1 MSINDYEFF
10 NGVVLNKLI
19 RKGKPVKI
27 DIFPSSSNNAFTI
40 NDKIGLYIKYS
51 KKLVSP
57 WRFGFQREHQDEFK
71 IMSDLC
77 KMSFL
82 ILVCNK
88 DGIVCINNKTLKTIL
103 DDKYEDV
110 EWISASRLKRE
121 SYAIKGS
128 DGKLK
133 FKINLN
139 DFPKHIIREL

>member
-57 WRFGFQREHQDEFK
+57 WRFGFQREHQDEFQT
-71 IMSDLC
+71 
-77 KMSFL
+77 SFCRENEVVS
-82 ILVCNK
+82 LVWAF
-88 DGIVCINNKTLKTIL
+88 GPQF
-103 DDKYEDV
+103 E
-110 EWISASRLKRE
+110 
-121 SYAIKGS
+121 
-128 DGKLK
+128 
-133 FKINLN
+133 
-139 DFPKHIIREL
+139 

>member
-1 MSINDYEFF
+1 MVAES
-10 NGVVLNKLI
+10 V
-19 RKGKPVKI
+19 
-27 DIFPSSSNNAFTI
+27 
-40 NDKIGLYIKYS
+40 
-51 KKLVSP
+51 
-57 WRFGFQREHQDEFK
+57 
-71 IMSDLC
+71 
-77 KMSFL
+77 
-82 ILVCNK
+82 
-88 DGIVCINNKTLKTIL
+88 